1 MTVARRKLELGIL
14 PAALALLLLAGCGAA
29 SERPQPA
36 APAPSAATEKPL
48 SDRAL
53 RAVEAE
59 ANRILDGGPEAF
71 ERRLNALRGHP
82 VVVNQWAS
90 WCGPCRFEFPFFQ
103 ELATGKHRGSVAF
116 LGVNSEDDR
125 DAAETFLEE
134 YWVPYPHYFD
144 PDTEVARLFKGGRAW
159 PTTAF
164 YDAKGNL
171 VYTKLGGYASKQELD
186 AEIRR
191 YALGD

>member
-1 MTVARRKLELGIL
+1 MNDARRKRTLGI
-14 PAALALLLLAGCGAA
+14 AAFLLAGLLLTACGTTGEEEA
-29 SERPQPA
+29 SSQTPVSRA
-36 APAPSAATEKPL
+36 VLEKPL
-48 SDRAL
+48 SDPAL

-71 ERRLNALRGHP
+71 ERRLSALRGHP

-103 ELATGKHRGSVAF
+103 GLAIKYRGRVAF
-116 LGVNSEDDR
+116 LGVNTEDDR
-125 DAAETFLEE
+125 DAAQTFLEE

-144 PDTEVARLFKGGRAW
+144 PDTEIARLFKGARAW

-164 YDAKGNL
+164 YDAAGDL
-171 VYTKLGGYASKQELD
+171 VYTKLGGYASKQDLD
-186 AEIRR
+186 GEIRR
-191 YALGD
+191 YALGG